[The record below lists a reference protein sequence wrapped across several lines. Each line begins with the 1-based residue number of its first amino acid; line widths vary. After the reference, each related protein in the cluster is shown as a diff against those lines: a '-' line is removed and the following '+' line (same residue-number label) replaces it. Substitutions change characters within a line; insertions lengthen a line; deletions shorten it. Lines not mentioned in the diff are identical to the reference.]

1 MFGLRPPAHVLP
13 SPWFPNDVNIAM
25 SPMGSNVAAA
35 AANWPAADRA
45 LFVPVSFPADCTLT
59 DIRFRAGNGTGNYD
73 LGFYLAD
80 FTRLAS
86 TGSTAMSAAGTKTLS
101 LPDIR
106 VRAGEVFYAALA
118 LSSGTGT
125 AFRIAYSLLQ
135 LVPSQM
141 AQQASALPLPNP
153 ATPAALASA
162 YMPVFAFGVR

>member
-1 MFGLRPPAHVLP
+1 
-13 SPWFPNDVNIAM
+13 
-25 SPMGSNVAAA
+25 
-35 AANWPAADRA
+35 
-45 LFVPVSFPADCTLT
+45 
-59 DIRFRAGNGTGNYD
+59 
-73 LGFYLAD
+73 
-80 FTRLAS
+80 
-86 TGSTAMSAAGTKTLS
+86 MSAAGTKTLS

-125 AFRIAYSLLQ
+125 AFRISYSLLQ